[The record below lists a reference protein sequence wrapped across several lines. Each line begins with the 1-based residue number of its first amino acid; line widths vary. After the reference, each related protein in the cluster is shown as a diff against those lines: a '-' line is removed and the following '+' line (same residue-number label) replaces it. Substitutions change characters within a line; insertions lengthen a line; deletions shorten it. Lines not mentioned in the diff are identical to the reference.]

1 RNDVKESPGF
11 LEKLANRFVPHVGTA
26 KLGANWTSTPL
37 AAISSPPASPATASA
52 ATASRATSACATP
65 GSGAMT
71 GVHYGRPGV
80 APPSTAPP
88 APASAV
94 PRVFDDDRACHT
106 DHRLE
111 VMLRLSS
118 PLPGRGIGRVGRALH
133 LDIERQRV
141 AVERHRPCRQRER
154 GARTS

>member
-1 RNDVKESPGF
+1 GRATGLLWRAVQQPAVQPEPPKAHMVFRLTPQMDVNWLLLVVAGRNDVKESPGF

-37 AAISSPPASPATASA
+37 AAISSPPASPAPASA

-71 GVHYGRPGV
+71 GVHDGRPGV
-80 APPSTAPP
+80 AHPSTAPP
-88 APASAV
+88 SPASAV

-111 VMLRLSS
+111 
-118 PLPGRGIGRVGRALH
+118 
-133 LDIERQRV
+133 
-141 AVERHRPCRQRER
+141 
-154 GARTS
+154 